1 MATQAHYFK
10 LGLFVVAGF
19 FLLAATFV
27 FLGAGSLWK
36 PRLYLETYVDGTVQ
50 GLDLGSAV
58 KFRGVLIGR
67 VSHIDFCFNRYGPP
81 PVGGGRKDYVYLE
94 MEVDV
99 PVFEGMFHEDIS
111 SELDQAVQQGLR
123 VMLQPQGITGLN
135 YLELNYV
142 SNPAQAPPLKIWWTP
157 RHHYIPSAPGTLT
170 SLLESLDKLMEAFTS
185 VDLRKTLGQLEVS
198 LKNFDT
204 TLQKLGGNINDME
217 LAKVSSDLRAL
228 LSDFR
233 TKVNEVPVEQLAKD
247 GEKMMANLTKVASD
261 LDKVA
266 ASLKSSPLL
275 NADAVGSI
283 VNDFQATAQNFRI
296 LSENVREYPSQLL
309 LGEPPKRS
317 PFDPAERK
325 QRR

>member
-10 LGLFVVAGF
+10 LGLFIVAGF
-19 FLLAATFV
+19 FLLAATLV
-27 FLGAGSLWK
+27 FLGAGNLWK

-58 KFRGVLIGR
+58 KFRGVPIGR

-81 PVGGGRKDYVYLE
+81 PAGGGRKDYVYLE

-111 SELDQAVQQGLR
+111 AVLDEAVQQGLR

-135 YLELNYV
+135 FLELNYV
-142 SNPAQAPPLKIWWTP
+142 PNPSQAPPLGIWWTP

-170 SLLESLDKLMEAFTS
+170 SLLESLDKLMDTFSS
-185 VDLRKTLGQLEVS
+185 VDLRKTLEQLEIS

-204 TLQKLGGNINDME
+204 AAQKLGGNIDDME
-217 LAKVSSDLRAL
+217 LAKVSADLRSL

-247 GEKMMANLTKVASD
+247 GEKMMANLTKVAAD

-266 ASLKSSPLL
+266 AALKSSPLL

-283 VNDFQATAQNFRI
+283 VNDFQATAQNFRV
-296 LSENVREYPSQLL
+296 LSENVREYPSQFL

-317 PFDPAERK
+317 PFDPAARK
-325 QRR
+325 QQR